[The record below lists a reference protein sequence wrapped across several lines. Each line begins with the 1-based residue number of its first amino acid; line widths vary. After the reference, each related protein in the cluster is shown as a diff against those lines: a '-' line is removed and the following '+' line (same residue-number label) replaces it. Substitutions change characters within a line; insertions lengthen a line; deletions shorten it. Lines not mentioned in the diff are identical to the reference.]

1 MNSVFKRA
9 CAGVKTINEN
19 NKVVVGVMI
28 TFWGGSSDSGSD
40 YFLKRSGPNSD
51 LNPILKTFHNSIH
64 YYSENIH
71 DSG

>member
-1 MNSVFKRA
+1 MRW
-9 CAGVKTINEN
+9 GEN
-19 NKVVVGVMI
+19 NK
-28 TFWGGSSDSGSD
+28 WKEQSSGSSDSGSD